1 MKNCLLY
8 PCFVI
13 HLDLLNNLA
22 PRDGNLN
29 EPVFKVQMPG
39 QFSWGGGGKG
49 GKGGVEAFE
58 LIEAKPT
65 QENYLN

>member
-1 MKNCLLY
+1 MRNCLLY

-39 QFSWGGGGKG
+39 QFSGGGGGRALK
-49 GKGGVEAFE
+49 
-58 LIEAKPT
+58 LS
-65 QENYLN
+65 N

>member
-39 QFSWGGGGKG
+39 QFSGGG
-49 GKGGVEAFE
+49 GGVEAFE

>member
-22 PRDGNLN
+22 PGDGNLN

-39 QFSWGGGGKG
+39 QFSGGGGD
-49 GKGGVEAFE
+49 VEAFE

-65 QENYLN
+65 QENYLNWSPR

>member
-39 QFSWGGGGKG
+39 QFSGGEGD
-49 GKGGVEAFE
+49 VEAFE
-58 LIEAKPT
+58 SIEAKPT
-65 QENYLN
+65 QENYLNWSPR

>member
-8 PCFVI
+8 RCFVI

-22 PRDGNLN
+22 PGDGNLN

-39 QFSWGGGGKG
+39 HFSGGGEGD
-49 GKGGVEAFE
+49 VEAFE
-58 LIEAKPT
+58 SIEAKPT
-65 QENYLN
+65 QENYLNWSPR

>member
-39 QFSWGGGGKG
+39 QFSWGGGGGRG
-49 GKGGVEAFE
+49 GRGALK
-58 LIEAKPT
+58 LS
-65 QENYLN
+65 N

>member
-39 QFSWGGGGKG
+39 QFSWGGGGG
-49 GKGGVEAFE
+49 GRGALKLSNLF
-58 LIEAKPT
+58 K
-65 QENYLN
+65 LNRRKKTI

>member
-22 PRDGNLN
+22 PADGNLK
-29 EPVFKVQMPG
+29 EPVFTVQIPG
-39 QFSWGGGGKG
+39 QFSGGE
-49 GKGGVEAFE
+49 GGVEAFE

>member
-13 HLDLLNNLA
+13 HLDLLNNLV

-39 QFSWGGGGKG
+39 QFSGGGGG
-49 GKGGVEAFE
+49 GEGVEAFE
-58 LIEAKPT
+58 LI
-65 QENYLN
+65 

>member
-1 MKNCLLY
+1 MFCY
-8 PCFVI
+8 Y
-13 HLDLLNNLA
+13 LDLLNNLA

-39 QFSWGGGGKG
+39 QFSCGGGGGGKW
-49 GKGGVEAFE
+49 GVEAFE

>member
-39 QFSWGGGGKG
+39 QFSWGGGGGRGALK
-49 GKGGVEAFE
+49 
-58 LIEAKPT
+58 LS
-65 QENYLN
+65 N